1 MSRRF
6 TKAEDKWLKENYN
19 NFENSKIPCELEK
32 ACGRLFTAEG
42 IRKHCNHLGIK
53 KEKFYNNVY
62 SDEEE
67 KWIIDNYDVYKNQ
80 RDLTR
85 IYNQTFHKNKA
96 ISSINH
102 KCVTLGLLKDINY
115 TEEQKKWLID
125 NYDNYL
131 MVTDL
136 ARAFNEHFN
145 CKRNIYSI
153 CRYCSKRIRKKEF
166 QYSQQE
172 IEWLK
177 ANFEKYPT
185 MREITNEFNK
195 VFPTRSVSGL
205 RDYCNLKLGLKKIGK
220 DYPIGHTKIDQRGTV
235 WVKVRRGS
243 FRNNYERLNK
253 LTWEKANGKIPEG
266 FRLVHLDGNYQNCAL
281 ENLALVDHHTQ
292 VKIRHFT
299 VKGETDFNKK
309 VVENCKIESQI
320 ERLMK

>member
-19 NFENSKIPCELEK
+19 NFENSKIPGELEK

-53 KEKFYNNVY
+53 KEKIIKNVY

-67 KWIIDNYDVYKNQ
+67 KWLIDNYDVYKNQ

-85 IYNQTFHKNKA
+85 IYNQTFNKHKA
-96 ISSINH
+96 ISSINY
-102 KCVTLGLLKDINY
+102 KCIKLGLVKDINY
-115 TEEQKKWLID
+115 SEEQKKWLVD
-125 NYDNYL
+125 NYDKYFR
-131 MVTDL
+131 VADL
-136 ARAFNEHFN
+136 VKAFNEHFKCN
-145 CKRNIYSI
+145 RTYEAVVK
-153 CRYCSKRIRKKEF
+153 YCSKHIKQKMTF
-166 QYSQQE
+166 YTDKE
-172 IEWLK
+172 IEWVK
-177 ANFEKYPT
+177 NNFEKYATYRELINDYNKIFPVRT
-185 MREITNEFNK
+185 IAGMR
-195 VFPTRSVSGL
+195 RL
-205 RDYCNLKLGLKKIGK
+205 CRDELNLKKMGK

-235 WVKVRRGS
+235 WVKVRKGG

-253 LTWEKANGKIPEG
+253 MTWEKANGKIPNG